1 MYIRTIGIRPS
12 FYQYDQFIGE
22 QEINFADNFLKLFRS
37 LILRQQLM
45 LNIHEYF
52 DLKKENVA
60 WLYYDYNKKKLTE
73 RSQDMIYIIFADDI
87 DDLSIIIEE
96 KNQASR
102 EEGSIRFL
110 SFLNANRQTLISTTN
125 TKALN
130 TIGAIERQSR
140 TIRKYGKGG
149 SFRFVPIR
157 NAS

>member
-1 MYIRTIGIRPS
+1 MLRG
-12 FYQYDQFIGE
+12 FITT
-22 QEINFADNFLKLFRS
+22 
-37 LILRQQLM
+37 
-45 LNIHEYF
+45 
-52 DLKKENVA
+52 
-60 WLYYDYNKKKLTE
+60 NKKKANRTFS
-73 RSQDMIYIIFADDI
+73 RYDIYNFCRDI